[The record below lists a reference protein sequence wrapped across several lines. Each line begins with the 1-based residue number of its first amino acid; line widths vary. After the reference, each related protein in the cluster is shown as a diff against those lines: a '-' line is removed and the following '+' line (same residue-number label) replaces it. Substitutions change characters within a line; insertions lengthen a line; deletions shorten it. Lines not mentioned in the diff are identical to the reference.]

1 MKQSTEFQ
9 DFTRRLYAVI
19 SQPAGERDW
28 ESVRHFY
35 HPRATMVR
43 TGIGEDGRPFVL
55 AMSFDEYVDNAT
67 ALLEGVVFS
76 EVEVSQDATV
86 FGNVARV
93 ASIYE
98 FEYRAGDEVRRGRG
112 VNFFNFVN
120 EGAGWKIMNIVWD
133 NERDGV
139 SLRDAGLAGPGSTDG
154 THQSP

>member
-1 MKQSTEFQ
+1 MQQGDEFR
-9 DFTRRLYAVI
+9 DITRRLYEVI

-28 ESVRHFY
+28 DSVRHFY

-43 TGIGEDGRPFVL
+43 TGIGDDERPFVL
-55 AMSFDEYVDNAT
+55 AMSLDEYIDNAT
-67 ALLEGVVFS
+67 ALLEDVEFS
-76 EVEVSQDATV
+76 EVEVSQEATV

-98 FEYRAGDEVRRGRG
+98 FEYRSGEDVRRGRG

-139 SLRDAGLAGPGSTDG
+139 SLRDAGLSPGNV
-154 THQSP
+154 

>member
-1 MKQSTEFQ
+1 MNGRDEFR
-9 DFTRRLYAVI
+9 DITRRLYAVI
-19 SQPAGERDW
+19 SQPVGERDW
-28 ESVRHFY
+28 ESLRHLY

-43 TGIGEDGRPFVL
+43 TGIGDDGQPFVL
-55 AMSFDEYVDNAT
+55 AMTFDEYIENAT
-67 ALLEGVVFS
+67 ALLAGIGFS
-76 EVEVSQDATV
+76 EVEVSQDVTV

-98 FEYRAGDEVRRGRG
+98 FEYRLPDEVRRGRG

-139 SLRDAGLAGPGSTDG
+139 SLEDAGFVLPPG
-154 THQSP
+154 

>member
-1 MKQSTEFQ
+1 MQQGDEFR
-9 DFTRRLYAVI
+9 DITRRLYEVI

-28 ESVRHFY
+28 DSVRHFY

-43 TGIGEDGRPFVL
+43 TGIGDDGRPFVL
-55 AMSFDEYVDNAT
+55 AMSLDEYIENAT
-67 ALLEGVVFS
+67 ALLEDVGFS
-76 EVEVSQDATV
+76 EVEVSQEATV

-98 FEYRAGDEVRRGRG
+98 FEYRSGEDVRRGRG

-139 SLRDAGLAGPGSTDG
+139 SLRDAGLSPGNV
-154 THQSP
+154 